1 MDHSPPGSSVHG
13 NIQARILERVTM
25 PSSKGSS
32 QSRHQNW
39 VSCLVGRFF
48 TIDPLGKAHKSLNGC
63 KQKILRSCKLS
74 ADKGKLL
81 NMEYWHWKKKK
92 RLYCRIFYN
101 SSPGHRPGACGL
113 LSGRTVAPYS
123 DINHLWRLTWLFR
136 GRKPGGPLVLG
147 S

>member
-1 MDHSPPGSSVHG
+1 
-13 NIQARILERVTM
+13 M

-81 NMEYWHWKKKK
+81 NMEYWHWKKK
-92 RLYCRIFYN
+92 RDYIVEYFIIPVLDIDL
-101 SSPGHRPGACGL
+101 GHVAC
-113 LSGRTVAPYS
+113 
-123 DINHLWRLTWLFR
+123 
-136 GRKPGGPLVLG
+136 
-147 S
+147 